1 MGLPIDRPA
10 AFSAASSL
18 AMADGLEGKLLMI
31 HGTSDVNATFS
42 ATMKMCEALARA
54 GKQYDLI
61 VLPEADHHFK
71 NAGVEHWRYKQ
82 AAVARYFLEHLGAPE

>member
-1 MGLPIDRPA
+1 MGLPVDRPE
-10 AFSAASSL
+10 AFAAASSL
-18 AMADGLEGKLLMI
+18 AIADHLQGKLLMV

-54 GKQYDLI
+54 DRPYDLV

-71 NAGVEHWRYKQ
+71 NAGEHQWRYMH
-82 AAVARYFLEHLGAPE
+82 ASVARYFLEHLGAPE